1 MAGIGFELKRKKKK
15 DSLIS
20 VLSGAA
26 YSTVVVS
33 GPTIIVMCTLLALY
47 GALGYMDVIYTD
59 RELLSSSILY
69 ILYPNHK
76 ISFLKYHLILYFLAL

>member
-1 MAGIGFELKRKKKK
+1 MAGIGFELKRIFKK

-26 YSTVVVS
+26 YSTVVVI

-59 RELLSSSILY
+59 RELLCSSILY
-69 ILYPNHK
+69 IIH
-76 ISFLKYHLILYFLAL
+76 HLFICQDCV